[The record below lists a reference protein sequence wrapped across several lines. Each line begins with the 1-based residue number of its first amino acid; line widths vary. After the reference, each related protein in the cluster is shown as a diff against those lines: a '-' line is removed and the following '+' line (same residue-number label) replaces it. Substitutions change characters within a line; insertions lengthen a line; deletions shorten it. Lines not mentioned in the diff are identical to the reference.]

1 MWRKDNF
8 SRYRVKCADYEHR
21 HKKPIHQ
28 KARGTPF
35 QEVGVLATQLMNLG
49 YEVYSGDRL
58 CRNCF
63 PHYKLVV
70 SAATSVVEPPQ
81 PSTSAGDP
89 AYVPID
95 EATASINLSIEA
107 LDEDISPLKLPSNV
121 RLDRRQ
127 KYAKRKQEQLF
138 TGAKKNIQAIY
149 EVSSPEESSSG
160 SDCETCD
167 QWEDNVQN
175 AISAA
180 ATKPEKIRLLTLIP
194 QKITKET
201 VLTKFTGV
209 TTFMVDKARKLVKE
223 GGVWCQPDPY
233 VGHKGSDEDIRR
245 ARDYYLEDHLDCSRQ
260 SPNKKDMVGVLEC
273 GKRIKKVKR
282 YMTRTIQETY
292 RMFKDSYPDILVG
305 HSKFYSLRPKWVTY
319 HPERN
324 VCVCVYCANM
334 QLCCNALK
342 NVLR

>member
-89 AYVPID
+89 AFHVPID

-107 LDEDISPLKLPSNV
+107 LDEDISPLKPPSNV

-138 TGAKKNIQAIY
+138 TGAKKKIQAIY
-149 EVSSPEESSSG
+149 EVSSP
-160 SDCETCD
+160 
-167 QWEDNVQN
+167 
-175 AISAA
+175 
-180 ATKPEKIRLLTLIP
+180 
-194 QKITKET
+194 
-201 VLTKFTGV
+201 
-209 TTFMVDKARKLVKE
+209 
-223 GGVWCQPDPY
+223 
-233 VGHKGSDEDIRR
+233 
-245 ARDYYLEDHLDCSRQ
+245 
-260 SPNKKDMVGVLEC
+260 
-273 GKRIKKVKR
+273 
-282 YMTRTIQETY
+282 
-292 RMFKDSYPDILVG
+292 
-305 HSKFYSLRPKWVTY
+305 
-319 HPERN
+319 
-324 VCVCVYCANM
+324 
-334 QLCCNALK
+334 
-342 NVLR
+342 